1 MSEQTGGFQPDT
13 VLDAC
18 GLHCPLPLL
27 KTKQALAALAAG
39 QLLEVRSTDAGSWRD
54 MAGAVFH
61 CTGNCVSTARRGERT
76 YPPWAAAF
84 AGGDYGI
91 PGVY

>member
-1 MSEQTGGFQPDT
+1 MSKQRGSEQAERFQPDT

-27 KTKQALAALAAG
+27 KAKQALAGLVAG

-54 MAGAVFH
+54 MASYTDQSRHVLEGREQQGDVYVYWIRKAED
-61 CTGNCVSTARRGERT
+61 ARS
-76 YPPWAAAF
+76 
-84 AGGDYGI
+84 
-91 PGVY
+91 

>member
-1 MSEQTGGFQPDT
+1 MSEQSEGFQPDT

-27 KTKQALAALAAG
+27 KAKQALAGLAAG

-54 MAGAVFH
+54 MASFTDQSAHTLEGREQRDAVY
-61 CTGNCVSTARRGERT
+61 VYWIRK
-76 YPPWAAAF
+76 
-84 AGGDYGI
+84 AGDAHS
-91 PGVY
+91 